1 MFLLFF
7 WQTKQ
12 SAIILGVNMSN
23 LTIPRSIKNTRKI
36 TDEEMRKMRE
46 KDNKIVKGMFRCY
59 EPRGGSMTFSFKKYK
74 GDDVLKYTMVDGDT
88 YDIPL
93 MVAKHLNQACY
104 YPRHS
109 HVLDA
114 NGKPSVEVGKK
125 VQRCSFES
133 LEFQDLKS
141 E

>member
-1 MFLLFF
+1 
-7 WQTKQ
+7 
-12 SAIILGVNMSN
+12 MST
-23 LTIPRSIKNTRKI
+23 LTLPRARRNSRKI
-36 TDEEMRKMRE
+36 TDDEMRKMRD
-46 KDNKIVKGMFRCY
+46 KDHKMVKGMFRCY

-74 GDDVLKYTMVDGDT
+74 GDDVLKFHLVDGDI

-93 MVAKHLNQACY
+93 MVAKHLNQQCY
-104 YPRHS
+104 YAKHS

-133 LEFQDLKS
+133 LEFQDV
-141 E
+141 EE